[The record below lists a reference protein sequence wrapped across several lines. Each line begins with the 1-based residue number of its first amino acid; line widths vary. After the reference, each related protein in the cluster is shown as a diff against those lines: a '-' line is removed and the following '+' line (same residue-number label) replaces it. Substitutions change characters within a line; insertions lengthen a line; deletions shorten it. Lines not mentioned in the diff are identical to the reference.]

1 MNAFSDLV
9 DEERRLV
16 VLQSL
21 AAATGYTLPEGA
33 AREALRR
40 AGLAVSA
47 DAMAIATAWL
57 DEARLLVRRTV
68 GATAVLTLTMRG
80 LDCAEGV
87 AQVPGVARPRPG
99 A

>member
-1 MNAFSDLV
+1 MNAFADLV
-9 DEERRLV
+9 DEERRLT

-21 AAATGYTLPEGA
+21 KSAPGYTLPEA
-33 AREALRR
+33 TAREALRR

-47 DAMAIATAWL
+47 DAMAVATAWL
-57 DEARLLVRRTV
+57 DEARLLMRQTV
-68 GATAVLTLTMRG
+68 GATAVLTLTTRG